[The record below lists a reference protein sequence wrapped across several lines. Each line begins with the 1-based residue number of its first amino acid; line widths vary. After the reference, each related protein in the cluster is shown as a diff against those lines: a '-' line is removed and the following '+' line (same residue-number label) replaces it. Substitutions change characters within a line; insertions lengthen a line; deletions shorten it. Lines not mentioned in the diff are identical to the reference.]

1 MNKKEVLMEN
11 KNKKLKN
18 GVRLAYKAPVLSV
31 LPIKGTQTGSTN
43 FPTEDP
49 YLNFYGPAGSGG

>member
-1 MNKKEVLMEN
+1 MNKKEVLIEN
-11 KNKKLKN
+11 KKN
-18 GVRLAYKAPVLSV
+18 IKSEARLAYKAPVLSV

-49 YLNFYGPAGSGG
+49 HLNFYGPAGSGG

>member
-31 LPIKGTQTGSTN
+31 LPIKGTRSGATD
-43 FPTEDP
+43 FPIEDP
-49 YLNFYGPAGSGG
+49 HLNFYGPHGSG